1 MKLPLPAAPSIPAM
15 VTDLFTRVH
24 ATEPTPYVQP
34 PEPTP
39 TDPILPTDT
48 TKLINQMSTTDPTKP
63 NEQTEPTSTT
73 ESPPPARASPT
84 FLPIKPSRSNG
95 SIPVNDDSFQL
106 LDEFD
111 EPFVCTS
118 ADVSQDKLS
127 LQATLYGIRPCD
139 ETTVIRADVPRC
151 EQDVGEI
158 QPLRVV
164 FSGTGSNRQFQRQTA
179 CSMLAAMIADPHLR
193 PANLS
198 LRQKCQILLRP
209 HANLDL
215 EIKEYAQLGF
225 VQTDENNQCV
235 RLSANIGEVLVNSG
249 WARSDSATK
258 PPSLTYS
265 IKLSMGDQ
273 EALQCW
279 GDEHVNT
286 PKRARNC
293 QEQQTTIEPKRR
305 CESPVL

>member
-1 MKLPLPAAPSIPAM
+1 MLCICLSFRLQVSNVLPSSVEYFKQMEFTELFLPAAPSIPG
-15 VTDLFTRVH
+15 
-24 ATEPTPYVQP
+24 EPISYVQS
-34 PEPTP
+34 PEPTEP
-39 TDPILPTDT
+39 ILLTDTSKSTKSTLLTDPSTSTKSMLTTEPPST
-48 TKLINQMSTTDPTKP
+48 TKPI
-63 NEQTEPTSTT
+63 
-73 ESPPPARASPT
+73 PT
-84 FLPIKPSRSNG
+84 FLPIKPSRSSG
-95 SIPVNDDSFQL
+95 SILANDDSFQP

-139 ETTVIRADVPRC
+139 ETTVIRADVSRY

-198 LRQKCQILLRP
+198 SRQNCQILLRP

-235 RLSANIGEVLVNSG
+235 QLSANIGEVLVNSG
-249 WARSDSATK
+249 WSRSDSATK
-258 PPSLTYS
+258 PPSLILS
-265 IKLSMGDQ
+265 IKFL
-273 EALQCW
+273 
-279 GDEHVNT
+279 VT
-286 PKRARNC
+286 
-293 QEQQTTIEPKRR
+293 
-305 CESPVL
+305 